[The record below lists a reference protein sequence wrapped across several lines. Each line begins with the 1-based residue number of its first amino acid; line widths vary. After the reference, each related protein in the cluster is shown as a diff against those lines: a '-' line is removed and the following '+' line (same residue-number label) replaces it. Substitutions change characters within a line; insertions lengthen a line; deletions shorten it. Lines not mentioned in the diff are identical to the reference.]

1 MVSSRVCLV
10 FAAPGRPAKALV
22 DGLVVFA
29 DEVEQA
35 SDLGDGE
42 DDQVACSCCQG
53 VRFAHRW
60 KALFFDLCLITAR
73 NVMASIDR
81 VVCRYQ
87 AW

>member
-22 DGLVVFA
+22 DGLVVVA

-35 SDLGDGE
+35 SDLGDGKN
-42 DDQVACSCCQG
+42 DQVACSGCQG
-53 VRFAHRW
+53 VGFAHRW
-60 KALFFDLCLITAR
+60 RAPFFDLCLITAR
-73 NVMASIDR
+73 NAMASIDR
-81 VVCRYQ
+81 MVCRYQ